1 MFFSHETILRIC
13 YNMLILSKKISRIA
27 SGNIMKTKLIVVAGP
42 TAVGKTA
49 LGIELAQRFNGEII
63 SGDSQQVYRQL
74 NIGTAKATPQEQ
86 AAAVHHLI
94 DVRDVDES
102 YSAYDFVTEA
112 QIAITEIVNRG
123 KLPIIVGGTGLYL
136 QSLLEGYHLGGQVDQ
151 EQVLVYRSKLEQLS
165 DLELFEQIDSLGIE
179 IKEINRRRAIRALEL
194 HRFSDNP
201 ENTETTFDPFIIGL
215 DDERSLI
222 YERINTRVDK
232 MVELGLLEEA
242 KWLYDNY
249 PEVQSARGI
258 GYKELFPYFSG
269 EQTLDEAL
277 EKLKQNT
284 RRFAKRQLT
293 WFRNRMRVKFYQ
305 ISSPDYPEN
314 VIQDLA
320 LFLNEREGSE

>member
-1 MFFSHETILRIC
+1 
-13 YNMLILSKKISRIA
+13 MLILSKKISRIA

-112 QIAITEIVNRG
+112 QIAITDIVNRG

-232 MVELGLLEEA
+232 MVQLGLLEEA

-249 PEVQSARGI
+249 PEAQSARGI

-269 EQTLDEAL
+269 EQTLDESL

-320 LFLNEREGSE
+320 LFLNEREG

>member
-1 MFFSHETILRIC
+1 
-13 YNMLILSKKISRIA
+13 
-27 SGNIMKTKLIVVAGP
+27 MKTKLIVVAGP

-63 SGDSQQVYRQL
+63 SGDSQQIYRQL
-74 NIGTAKATPQEQ
+74 NIGTAKATPEEQ

-151 EQVLVYRSKLEQLS
+151 EQVLAYRSELEQLS

-179 IKEINRRRAIRALEL
+179 IKEINRRRSIRALEL

>member
-1 MFFSHETILRIC
+1 
-13 YNMLILSKKISRIA
+13 
-27 SGNIMKTKLIVVAGP
+27 MKTKLIVVAGP

-49 LGIELAQRFNGEII
+49 LGIELAKRFNGEII

-74 NIGTAKATPQEQ
+74 NIGTAKATPEEQ

-112 QIAITEIVNRG
+112 EVAITDIVSRG
-123 KLPIIVGGTGLYL
+123 KLPIVVGGTGLYL

-151 EQVLVYRSKLEQLS
+151 DQVLAYRTELEQLS
-165 DLELFEQIDSLGIE
+165 ELY
-179 IKEINRRRAIRALEL
+179 
-194 HRFSDNP
+194 HFSENL
-201 ENTETTFDPFIIGL
+201 ENTETTYDPYLIGL

-222 YERINTRVDK
+222 YDRINTRVDK
-232 MVELGLLEEA
+232 MVEHGLLEEA

-249 PEVQSARGI
+249 PNAQSARGI
-258 GYKELFPYFSG
+258 GYKELFPYFAG
-269 EQTLDEAL
+269 NQTLDEAL

-293 WFRNRMRVKFYQ
+293 WFRNRMTVKFYQ
-305 ISSPDYPEN
+305 ISSTEYPEN
-314 VIQDLA
+314 VVQDLE
-320 LFLNEREGSE
+320 LFLNEREGEKVGQS

>member
-1 MFFSHETILRIC
+1 
-13 YNMLILSKKISRIA
+13 
-27 SGNIMKTKLIVVAGP
+27 MKTKLIVVAGP

-74 NIGTAKATPQEQ
+74 SIGTAKATPQEQ

-112 QIAITEIVNRG
+112 QIAITDIVNRG

-151 EQVLVYRSKLEQLS
+151 EQVLAYRSELEQLS
-165 DLELFEQIDSLGIE
+165 DLELFDQIDSLGIE

-194 HRFSDNP
+194 YRFSDNP

-232 MVELGLLEEA
+232 MVGLGLLEEA

-249 PEVQSARGI
+249 PEAQSARGI

-269 EQTLDEAL
+269 EQTLDESL

-314 VIQDLA
+314 VIHDLA
-320 LFLNEREGSE
+320 LFLNEREG

>member
-1 MFFSHETILRIC
+1 
-13 YNMLILSKKISRIA
+13 
-27 SGNIMKTKLIVVAGP
+27 MKTKLIVVAGP

-86 AAAVHHLI
+86 AEAVHHLI

-112 QIAITEIVNRG
+112 QIAITDIVNRG

-151 EQVLVYRSKLEQLS
+151 EQVLVYRSELEQLS

-194 HRFSDNP
+194 YRFSDNP
-201 ENTETTFDPFIIGL
+201 ENIETTFDPFIIGL

-249 PEVQSARGI
+249 PEAQSARGI

-320 LFLNEREGSE
+320 LFLNEREG

>member
-1 MFFSHETILRIC
+1 
-13 YNMLILSKKISRIA
+13 
-27 SGNIMKTKLIVVAGP
+27 MKTKLIVVAGP

-86 AAAVHHLI
+86 AVAVHHLI
-94 DVRDVDES
+94 DVRNVDES

-112 QIAITEIVNRG
+112 QVAITDIVNRG

-136 QSLLEGYHLGGQVDQ
+136 QSILEGYHLGGQVDQ
-151 EQVLVYRSKLEQLS
+151 EQVLAYRSELEQLS

-179 IKEINRRRAIRALEL
+179 IKEINRRRSIRALEL

-222 YERINTRVDK
+222 YDRINTRVDK

-293 WFRNRMRVKFYQ
+293 WFRNRMTVKFYQ

-314 VIQDLA
+314 VIRDLA
-320 LFLNEREGSE
+320 LFLNEREGEE

>member
-1 MFFSHETILRIC
+1 
-13 YNMLILSKKISRIA
+13 
-27 SGNIMKTKLIVVAGP
+27 MKTKLIVVAGP

-112 QIAITEIVNRG
+112 QIAITDIVNRG

>member
-1 MFFSHETILRIC
+1 
-13 YNMLILSKKISRIA
+13 
-27 SGNIMKTKLIVVAGP
+27 MKTKLIVVAGP

-63 SGDSQQVYRQL
+63 SGDSQQIYRQL
-74 NIGTAKATPQEQ
+74 NIGTAKATPEEQ

-151 EQVLVYRSKLEQLS
+151 EQVLAYRSELEQLS
-165 DLELFEQIDSLGIE
+165 DLELFEQIDNLGIE

-194 HRFSDNP
+194 NRFSDNP
-201 ENTETTFDPFIIGL
+201 ENAETTFDPFIIGL

-222 YERINTRVDK
+222 YDRINTRVDK

>member
-1 MFFSHETILRIC
+1 
-13 YNMLILSKKISRIA
+13 
-27 SGNIMKTKLIVVAGP
+27 MKTKLIVVAGP

-102 YSAYDFVTEA
+102 YSAYDFVNEA
-112 QIAITEIVNRG
+112 QIAITDIVNRG

-151 EQVLVYRSKLEQLS
+151 VQVLAYRSELEQLS

-179 IKEINRRRAIRALEL
+179 IKEINRRRSIRALEL

-222 YERINTRVDK
+222 YDRINTRVDK

-249 PEVQSARGI
+249 PEAQSARGI

-269 EQTLDEAL
+269 EQTLDESL

-320 LFLNEREGSE
+320 LFFNEREG

>member
-1 MFFSHETILRIC
+1 
-13 YNMLILSKKISRIA
+13 MLILSKKISRIA

-102 YSAYDFVTEA
+102 YSAYDFVNEA
-112 QIAITEIVNRG
+112 QIAITDIVNRG

-136 QSLLEGYHLGGQVDQ
+136 QSILEGYHLGGQVDQ
-151 EQVLVYRSKLEQLS
+151 EQVLAYRSELEQLS

-179 IKEINRRRAIRALEL
+179 IKEINRRRSIRALEL

-222 YERINTRVDK
+222 YDRINTRVDK

-269 EQTLDEAL
+269 EQTLDESL

-320 LFLNEREGSE
+320 LFLNEREG

>member
-1 MFFSHETILRIC
+1 M
-13 YNMLILSKKISRIA
+13 
-27 SGNIMKTKLIVVAGP
+27 
-42 TAVGKTA
+42 
-49 LGIELAQRFNGEII
+49 
-63 SGDSQQVYRQL
+63 
-74 NIGTAKATPQEQ
+74 
-86 AAAVHHLI
+86 
-94 DVRDVDES
+94 
-102 YSAYDFVTEA
+102 
-112 QIAITEIVNRG
+112 
-123 KLPIIVGGTGLYL
+123 
-136 QSLLEGYHLGGQVDQ
+136 
-151 EQVLVYRSKLEQLS
+151 QVLAYRSELEQLS

-249 PEVQSARGI
+249 PEAQSARGI
-258 GYKELFPYFSG
+258 GYKELFPYFAGNQS
-269 EQTLDEAL
+269 LDEAL

-293 WFRNRMRVKFYQ
+293 WFRNRMTVKFYQ
-305 ISSPDYPEN
+305 ISSTEYPEN
-314 VIQDLA
+314 VVQDLE
-320 LFLNEREGSE
+320 LFLNEREGEKVGQS

>member
-1 MFFSHETILRIC
+1 M
-13 YNMLILSKKISRIA
+13 
-27 SGNIMKTKLIVVAGP
+27 
-42 TAVGKTA
+42 
-49 LGIELAQRFNGEII
+49 
-63 SGDSQQVYRQL
+63 
-74 NIGTAKATPQEQ
+74 
-86 AAAVHHLI
+86 
-94 DVRDVDES
+94 
-102 YSAYDFVTEA
+102 TEA
-112 QIAITEIVNRG
+112 QIAITDIVNRG

-151 EQVLVYRSKLEQLS
+151 VQVLAYRSELEQLS

-249 PEVQSARGI
+249 PEAQSARGI
-258 GYKELFPYFSG
+258 GYKELFPYFAGNQS
-269 EQTLDEAL
+269 LDEAL

-293 WFRNRMRVKFYQ
+293 WFRNRMTVKFYQ
-305 ISSPDYPEN
+305 ISSPEYPKN
-314 VIQDLA
+314 VVQDLE
-320 LFLNEREGSE
+320 LFLNEREGEKVGQS

>member
-1 MFFSHETILRIC
+1 M
-13 YNMLILSKKISRIA
+13 
-27 SGNIMKTKLIVVAGP
+27 
-42 TAVGKTA
+42 
-49 LGIELAQRFNGEII
+49 
-63 SGDSQQVYRQL
+63 
-74 NIGTAKATPQEQ
+74 
-86 AAAVHHLI
+86 
-94 DVRDVDES
+94 
-102 YSAYDFVTEA
+102 TEA
-112 QIAITEIVNRG
+112 QIAITDIVNRG

-151 EQVLVYRSKLEQLS
+151 EQVLVYRSELEQLS

-194 HRFSDNP
+194 YRFSDNP

-222 YERINTRVDK
+222 YERINTRVDN

-249 PEVQSARGI
+249 PEAQSSRGI

-269 EQTLDEAL
+269 EQTLDESL

-320 LFLNEREGSE
+320 LFLNEREG